1 MTNSKYTKNNFIN
14 ELSKKTGFSKS
25 ISKKLINDLLDILI
39 TNIATG
45 KLVLKNIGTFKL
57 LKKKERI
64 GRNPK
69 TKEEFII
76 ESRKSITFIPSGN
89 LSDLLNLYK

>member
-76 ESRKSITFIPSGN
+76 EPRKSITFIPSGN

>member
-25 ISKKLINDLLDILI
+25 ISKKIINDLLEILI
-39 TNIATG
+39 MNISTG
-45 KLVLKNIGTFKL
+45 KFVLKNIGTFKL
-57 LKKKERI
+57 LKKKERV

-69 TKEEFII
+69 TQEEFII
-76 ESRKSITFIPSGN
+76 KSRKSITFIVSKH
-89 LSDLLNLYK
+89 LSSLLNLYK

>member
-25 ISKKLINDLLDILI
+25 ISKRLINNLLEILI

-57 LKKKERI
+57 LKKKERV

-76 ESRKSITFIPSGN
+76 KSRKSLTFIVSKH
-89 LSDLLNLYK
+89 LSSLLNLYK

>member
-39 TNIATG
+39 TNISTG

-57 LKKKERI
+57 HKKKERV

-76 ESRKSITFIPSGN
+76 EPRKSITFIPSGH
-89 LSDLLNLYK
+89 LSGLLNLYK